1 MIKLIKTRSIQI
13 PFLGNRILLNYPF
26 KLFIN
31 IDFIVLQAINCL
43 QMKLNI
49 LYLHGL
55 NGSLSDEK
63 RSVLENY
70 FSVHAPQIDYQ
81 VDNIT
86 ELASEL
92 TSIPKFDAIIGNS
105 MGGFV
110 GYHLARRMALPSLL
124 FNPAIAERSVELNF
138 IPEEVYGNHPN
149 PMHIVIGKNDEVI
162 SPYSSL
168 EAIMNDDQN
177 DLVMITLH
185 RNLEHRIDIETF
197 EAEVDRFAKS
207 L

>member
-1 MIKLIKTRSIQI
+1 
-13 PFLGNRILLNYPF
+13 
-26 KLFIN
+26 
-31 IDFIVLQAINCL
+31 
-43 QMKLNI
+43 MKLNI

-70 FSVHAPQIDYQ
+70 FSVHSPQIDYQ

-105 MGGFV
+105 MGGYV
-110 GYHLARRMALPSLL
+110 GYHLARQMALPCLL
-124 FNPAIAERSVELNF
+124 FNPAIAERSVEPNF

-149 PMHIVIGKNDEVI
+149 PMHNVIGKNDEVV

-168 EAIMNDDQN
+168 EAVMDDDQN

-197 EAEVDRFAKS
+197 EAEVERFAKS